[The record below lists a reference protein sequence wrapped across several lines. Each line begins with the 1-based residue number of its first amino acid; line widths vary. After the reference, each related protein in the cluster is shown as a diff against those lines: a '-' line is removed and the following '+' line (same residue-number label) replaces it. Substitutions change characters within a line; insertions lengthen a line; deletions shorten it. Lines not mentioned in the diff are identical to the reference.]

1 MYAIIA
7 FIPIIL
13 TIVLMIGF
21 NWSAKRAL
29 MLAWALTAVFAIA
42 LWKMSI
48 LHAFAY
54 TITGFLS
61 AIETLVII
69 FGAIL
74 IMNTLS
80 RSGAMSAINRM
91 FNGITADARL
101 QAIIIGFVF
110 SAFIEG
116 AAGFGTPAALCAPL
130 LISLG
135 YPPLAAAVVTL
146 MYNTVPGCF
155 GAAGTPT
162 NTAFITVQQ
171 SLTSLADPETWRMAL
186 TQWTAIGM
194 AVETPIIMIVG
205 IAFLTRF
212 YGKNKKWS
220 ECIPVIPFI
229 LFTSVVFDVF
239 FVLIAFFVGPELT
252 ALVPAVIT
260 LFVTMA
266 AARKG
271 FLVPKETWTF
281 DKKENWDKTWLSNTP
296 VAPPKTSDMPLVK
309 AWLPYVLIGAILVVT
324 RVASTQGAAWAKA
337 LQGFTIGTGESGIIF
352 GQDWNYALI
361 WSPGTVF
368 VVVAIFTFFYH
379 NMKSYDIKGAVS
391 DTLHQMSATAIALLF
406 GVAMVNL
413 FRFTNIDSVTMTG
426 LNPQA
431 QESMLLVMAEAL
443 ASIAGNA
450 FVVIS
455 PFVGVLGAY
464 MSGSNTVSNTLF
476 ASLQFETASMLG
488 LPEVLIVALQNMGGG
503 IGHMI
508 CVNAV
513 VSVCATTGSIGNE
526 GRIMKMNISA
536 TAIMC
541 IAAVALF
548 GALIIMGVNPVPLS

>member
-1 MYAIIA
+1 
-7 FIPIIL
+7 
-13 TIVLMIGF
+13 
-21 NWSAKRAL
+21 

-260 LFVTMA
+260 LFVTMLLPERVSSFQKKPGPST
-266 AARKG
+266 RKK
-271 FLVPKETWTF
+271 L
-281 DKKENWDKTWLSNTP
+281 
-296 VAPPKTSDMPLVK
+296 
-309 AWLPYVLIGAILVVT
+309 
-324 RVASTQGAAWAKA
+324 
-337 LQGFTIGTGESGIIF
+337 
-352 GQDWNYALI
+352 GQD
-361 WSPGTVF
+361 
-368 VVVAIFTFFYH
+368 
-379 NMKSYDIKGAVS
+379 
-391 DTLHQMSATAIALLF
+391 
-406 GVAMVNL
+406 
-413 FRFTNIDSVTMTG
+413 
-426 LNPQA
+426 
-431 QESMLLVMAEAL
+431 L
-443 ASIAGNA
+443 AFQHACRS
-450 FVVIS
+450 S
-455 PFVGVLGAY
+455 
-464 MSGSNTVSNTLF
+464 
-476 ASLQFETASMLG
+476 
-488 LPEVLIVALQNMGGG
+488 
-503 IGHMI
+503 
-508 CVNAV
+508 
-513 VSVCATTGSIGNE
+513 
-526 GRIMKMNISA
+526 
-536 TAIMC
+536 
-541 IAAVALF
+541 
-548 GALIIMGVNPVPLS
+548 

>member
-171 SLTSLADPETWRMAL
+171 SLT
-186 TQWTAIGM
+186 
-194 AVETPIIMIVG
+194 
-205 IAFLTRF
+205 
-212 YGKNKKWS
+212 
-220 ECIPVIPFI
+220 
-229 LFTSVVFDVF
+229 
-239 FVLIAFFVGPELT
+239 
-252 ALVPAVIT
+252 
-260 LFVTMA
+260 
-266 AARKG
+266 
-271 FLVPKETWTF
+271 
-281 DKKENWDKTWLSNTP
+281 
-296 VAPPKTSDMPLVK
+296 
-309 AWLPYVLIGAILVVT
+309 
-324 RVASTQGAAWAKA
+324 
-337 LQGFTIGTGESGIIF
+337 
-352 GQDWNYALI
+352 
-361 WSPGTVF
+361 
-368 VVVAIFTFFYH
+368 
-379 NMKSYDIKGAVS
+379 DI
-391 DTLHQMSATAIALLF
+391 
-406 GVAMVNL
+406 
-413 FRFTNIDSVTMTG
+413 R
-426 LNPQA
+426 
-431 QESMLLVMAEAL
+431 
-443 ASIAGNA
+443 
-450 FVVIS
+450 
-455 PFVGVLGAY
+455 
-464 MSGSNTVSNTLF
+464 
-476 ASLQFETASMLG
+476 
-488 LPEVLIVALQNMGGG
+488 
-503 IGHMI
+503 
-508 CVNAV
+508 
-513 VSVCATTGSIGNE
+513 
-526 GRIMKMNISA
+526 
-536 TAIMC
+536 
-541 IAAVALF
+541 
-548 GALIIMGVNPVPLS
+548 

>member
-13 TIVLMIGF
+13 TIVLMTGF
-21 NWSAKRAL
+21 SWSAKRAL
-29 MLAWALTAVFAIA
+29 PLAWALTAIFAIA
-42 LWKMSI
+42 LWKMSL

-101 QAIIIGFVF
+101 QAIIIGYVF

-135 YPPLAAAVVTL
+135 FPPLAAAVVTL
-146 MYNTVPGCF
+146 QYNTVPGCF

-162 NTAFITVQQ
+162 NTAFITVQE
-171 SLTSLADPETWRMAL
+171 SLSSLSNPDAWRMAL
-186 TQWTAIGM
+186 TQWTAIPM
-194 AVETPIIMIVG
+194 AIETPVIIIVG
-205 IAFLTRF
+205 IAFLTKF
-212 YGKNKKWS
+212 FGKNRKFS
-220 ECIPVIPFI
+220 DVIPVIPFI
-229 LFTSVVFDVF
+229 IFTSVVFDVF
-239 FVLIAFFVGPELT
+239 FLLIAFFVGPELT

-266 AARKG
+266 AAKKG
-271 FLVPKETWTF
+271 FLVPKEVWTF
-281 DKKENWDKTWLSNTP
+281 DSKDKWDKSWLSNAP
-296 VAPPKTSDMPLVK
+296 VAAPKTSDMSMVK
-309 AWLPYVLIGAILVVT
+309 AWLPYVLIAIILVGT
-324 RVASTQGAAWAKA
+324 RVAQTQGAEWASA
-337 LQGFTIGTGESGIIF
+337 LQSFTIGTGDSGIIF
-352 GQDWNYALI
+352 GQDWNYALL
-361 WSPGTVF
+361 WSPGTIF
-368 VVVAIFTFFYH
+368 IVVAIFTFFFH
-379 NMKSYDIKGAVS
+379 GMRSSDIKGS
-391 DTLHQMSATAIALLF
+391 ITDTFHQISAASIALLF

-413 FRFTNIDSVTMTG
+413 FRFTNIDSITMTG
-426 LNPQA
+426 VSAQA

-443 ASIAGNA
+443 ASVAGNA

-455 PFVGVLGAY
+455 PFIGVLGAF

-476 ASLQFETASMLG
+476 ASLQFETASMLHM
-488 LPEVLIVALQNMGGG
+488 PEVLIVALQNMGGG

-526 GRIMKMNISA
+526 GRIMKMNLA
-536 TAIMC
+536 ACAIMC
-541 IAAVALF
+541 IVAVIVVGGF
-548 GALIIMGVNPVPLS
+548 IIMGVNPMPL